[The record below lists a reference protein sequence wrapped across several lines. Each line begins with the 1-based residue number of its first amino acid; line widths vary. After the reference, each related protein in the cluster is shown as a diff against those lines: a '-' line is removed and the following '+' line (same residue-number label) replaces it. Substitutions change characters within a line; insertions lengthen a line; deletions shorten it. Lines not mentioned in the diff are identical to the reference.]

1 MSAPQVV
8 SVQPDV
14 GATDV
19 VLSLPITVTFDQ
31 VIDTGTVDPSTFSV
45 TYSAPSQVV
54 TTGDLIAGRSP
65 SSTVCVDGS
74 WTFSTNSS
82 NQTVAVFTPTR
93 PLNPNTLF
101 TVTLLGT
108 DAALTSAVIANPGGE
123 AMTVSYHRRA
133 EPEDQVSSSCR
144 NRNTSRARARNARRI
159 RATWAT
165 CPASC
170 TRSLGFVG
178 RFFSVLSPLPTAQQ
192 CAVERLFSVPAAA
205 QTPRAH
211 ASKASPSHGVI
222 HQQSDE

>member
-54 TTGDLIAGRSP
+54 TAGDLIAGRSP

-123 AMTVSYHRRA
+123 AMAVSYQWTFTTGA
-133 EPEDQVSSSCR
+133 L
-144 NRNTSRARARNARRI
+144 NLK
-159 RATWAT
+159 
-165 CPASC
+165 
-170 TRSLGFVG
+170 TRSL
-178 RFFSVLSPLPTAQQ
+178 R
-192 CAVERLFSVPAAA
+192 PAGTE
-205 QTPRAH
+205 TPRAH
-211 ASKASPSHGVI
+211 APETPAASGLPGQHVRLHAPGAWASLDAFSLFCPRCRQPSSALWSGSSPSPPQPKRLARTPQKHP
-222 HQQSDE
+222 HPTE